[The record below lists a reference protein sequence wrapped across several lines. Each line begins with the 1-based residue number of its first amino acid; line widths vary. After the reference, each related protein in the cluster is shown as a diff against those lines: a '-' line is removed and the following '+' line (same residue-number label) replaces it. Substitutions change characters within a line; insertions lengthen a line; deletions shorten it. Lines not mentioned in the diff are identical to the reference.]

1 MNTSGQKRNKGKS
14 KKSKTVVSNVKL
26 LTPTSH
32 HEVVSLL
39 RATQHKQQRK
49 NMAEQSLS
57 RILKMKQSNE
67 NTTAGGTSVP
77 KIGRTYG
84 VNNTHKNCLRFRDDH
99 LFPVFPSQQS
109 PKKYIDDDY
118 N

>member
-1 MNTSGQKRNKGKS
+1 MDTSGQKRNKGKS

-26 LTPTSH
+26 LTPSSH

-67 NTTAGGTSVP
+67 NTTAGGTSAS

-84 VNNTHKNCLRFRDDH
+84 VNNCLQFRDDH
-99 LFPVFPSQQS
+99 LFPVFPSQQT
-109 PKKYIDDDY
+109 PKKYIDDY
-118 N
+118 